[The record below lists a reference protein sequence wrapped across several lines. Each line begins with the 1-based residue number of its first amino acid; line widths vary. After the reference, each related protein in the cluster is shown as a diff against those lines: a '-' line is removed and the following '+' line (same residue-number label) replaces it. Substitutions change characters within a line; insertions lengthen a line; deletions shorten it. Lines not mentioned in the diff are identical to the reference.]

1 MGSTYR
7 NQRWYPCPCTITK
20 PYPDPPMPTVP
31 KQTKCAYLGCTNERS
46 PLNTYCLEHGGKGF
60 NDTIKRKQFNA
71 KYQTAQWSRT
81 RMRTLSLNPLCE
93 ACRCAGKITQATE
106 VDHLFAWQLIGEE
119 AFFHNVFQSLCKNCH
134 TVKGSLERKGIFRH
148 YANQE
153 AQDYGIG
160 DYARVCHAHA
170 TEARLPAL

>member
-1 MGSTYR
+1 MGSTYP
-7 NQRWYPCPCTITK
+7 NQRWYPCPCTITI
-20 PYPDPPMPTVP
+20 PCPDQTMPTVP